1 MLSKGK
7 VAVGDD
13 RDEGALGALGAPARL
28 EQPFGEVAALP
39 ELGDGELYGPGASVP
54 GARPV
59 AVSGVDP
66 VGVLLAVGGVADSV
80 GLGAMSAVTK
90 ALTISRSRSTSA
102 SSSCLRS
109 QLMSM
114 LVVTIVF
121 LLVGLSG
128 LFEDDAMVS

>member
-13 RDEGALGALGAPARL
+13 RDEGALGAPARL
-28 EQPFGEVAALP
+28 KQPFGEVAALP

-66 VGVLLAVGGVADSV
+66 VGALLAVAGVADSV

-109 QLMSM
+109 QLNMSM